1 MAIRVVGFDNVQV
14 VDFSP
19 NPASG
24 SLFLITGVAKIEFR
38 GSTTPDS
45 DGWTRDTCS
54 FDVPTPRG
62 QPFLFK
68 GAVVRASALVVP
80 ATVQNVGSA
89 DIGFG
94 VDHTSAVVS
103 DPINGQCKVTLT
115 SLVVTRNTQG
125 IVWRLAFQANVN
137 ALAVAPATITI
148 SGPTNISVS
157 ITQLRNNP
165 IVRRDYSIDISRLS
179 PPLSIQWTGGAGTTI
194 ANPTASSTA
203 IDFDLRGDG
212 VGDVETFPL
221 SVQVTDQLGESVSSQ
236 QVTITVT
243 T

>member
-24 SLFLITGVAKIEFR
+24 SLFLITGVAMIEFR

-62 QPFLFK
+62 QPFLFQ
-68 GAVVRASALVVP
+68 GAAARASALVVP

-103 DPINGQCKVTLT
+103 DPISGQRKVTLT

-137 ALAVAPATITI
+137 ALAIAPATI

-165 IVRRDYSIDISRLS
+165 IVRKDYSTDISSLP
-179 PPLSIQWTGGAGTTI
+179 PPLSIQWTGGAGATI
-194 ANPTASSTA
+194 VSPTASSTA
-203 IDFDLRGDG
+203 IDFDLRGDV

-221 SVQVTDQLGESVSSQ
+221 SVQVTDQLGESVSGQ
-236 QVTITVT
+236 ETVTITVT
-243 T
+243 A